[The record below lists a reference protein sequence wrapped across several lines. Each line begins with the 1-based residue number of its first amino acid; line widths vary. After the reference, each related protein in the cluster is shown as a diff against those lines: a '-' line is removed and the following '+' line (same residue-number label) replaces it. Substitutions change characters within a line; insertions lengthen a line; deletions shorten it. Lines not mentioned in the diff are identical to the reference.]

1 MTDPTPF
8 RAFTAVAPLEYPSI
22 MGAPEYSGWQ
32 DEQLSWKQSCYI
44 GDWSFVPQIR
54 IKGRDV
60 VRLFSD
66 LSVNSFETFPVGKA
80 KHCVQC
86 NDDGKVISEG
96 ILLRHAED
104 DFEYECGTPQWVYY
118 NLKTGG
124 YDVEVEFPVT
134 HKLQVSG
141 PSSLALLEKLTGT
154 CLRDVKFMS
163 TKTVSINGWEASAL
177 RQGMAGEIGFE
188 LHGPIQNHAAIYQ
201 AVLEAGQEFGIRQLG
216 RRTVQINHLEA
227 CYPTGGIH
235 FMNALSDDTK
245 ADYRRFMDENLP
257 DEWAATPFAG
267 PMRYNFATSFTG
279 SWDGTAIEELYRS
292 PVEMGWAKSI
302 KVDHDFIGRA
312 ALEAEVADPRRTV
325 VTLEFNSDDMMNI
338 YASLFREGPA
348 YHLVHGDLS
357 PKNVLLGPSRTWIID
372 WEVAHFGDP
381 VFDLG
386 FLLTHLLCKSL
397 YRPGSA
403 AGYRAAASG
412 FLQHYRAATE
422 ILAAPWDEEYLVA
435 QTACLLLAR
444 IDGKSPASYLDESA
458 RDRGRDI
465 ARSALILS
473 YASLD
478 ELWRTLL

>member
-124 YDVEVEFPVT
+124 YNVEVEFPVT

-163 TKTVSINGWEASAL
+163 TKTVSINGLEASAL

-257 DEWAATPFAG
+257 DESAATPFAG

-325 VTLEFNSDDMMNI
+325 VTLEFNSDDMVNI

-348 YHLVHGDLS
+348 YHLFEIPHAPWVTCWTDKILQNGRTVGHATHPGYSFYSRRALALSFIDVELSVPGTEVSVLWGNPGEPQTEIRATVAPAPYKQDERRRDLS
-357 PKNVLLGPSRTWIID
+357 T
-372 WEVAHFGDP
+372 
-381 VFDLG
+381 
-386 FLLTHLLCKSL
+386 LT
-397 YRPGSA
+397 
-403 AGYRAAASG
+403 
-412 FLQHYRAATE
+412 
-422 ILAAPWDEEYLVA
+422 V
-435 QTACLLLAR
+435 
-444 IDGKSPASYLDESA
+444 
-458 RDRGRDI
+458 
-465 ARSALILS
+465 
-473 YASLD
+473 
-478 ELWRTLL
+478 